1 MWYAACY
8 GRTRAT
14 ADTAPYPGDAAL
26 AVMQALFVSLWR
38 LAAGSKELALLT
50 FERCKA
56 HAMGTSVNVAAPD
69 ARSVELKNDLNKGMA
84 SISKSRCA
92 YMLVVC
98 VAHAARAIF
107 KAIMSQL
114 CVTARTSLN

>member
-1 MWYAACY
+1 VRYAARY
-8 GRTRAT
+8 GLTRAEG
-14 ADTAPYPGDAAL
+14 DTAAYPGDAAL
-26 AVMQALFVSLWR
+26 AVMQALFISLWR
-38 LAAGSKELALLT
+38 LAAVSKELALLT
-50 FERCKA
+50 FERCKV

-69 ARSVELKNDLNKGMA
+69 ARSVELNNDLNKGMA

-98 VAHAARAIF
+98 VAHAVRAIF
-107 KAIMSQL
+107 KGIMSHL